1 MNQVERITENVFT
14 ITTGDDKIFNNFKW
28 KHRSV
33 NYPINGK
40 TYEYPDRQGSKV
52 DRRLLKSPIYDIE
65 FWIDGEDANDQLNEF
80 LKSAEDLNPWTI
92 EHPVFGLIVGHP
104 VNSING
110 NPQQTING
118 FLITFKFIESII
130 DEAVNGRDNT
140 LEEIETLALEADE
153 LNQQIYEVTTDVDVS
168 DRSPALEVLET
179 IIEVFETIAAI
190 GDAVDEFLNLV
201 DDALAAIDQIAAF
214 PANALASLQ
223 DLFNLPG
230 ALKARIQAKID
241 VYTDTFNALTD
252 IFTNQNE
259 DDSTGESTD
268 SAKSFG
274 AMVFTSTI
282 QNLAISSV
290 NDASQNTPDI
300 IDVDETTGASQKSSL
315 RTQTEIAQTVELIIE
330 KYNQFIT
337 IYDQLEK
344 TSVTPNGNSNIPSF
358 SYKLPEDTVENLRR
372 IVLLCTT
379 NLTTLLRS
387 AQPESTYINFEKINP
402 INLFVQLYGFYDEQ
416 KFNEFI
422 LANALKA
429 NELIQISVNREIK
442 YYP

>member
-28 KHRSV
+28 KHRPV

-52 DRRLLKSPIYDIE
+52 DRRLLKSPIFDIE
-65 FWIDGEDANDQLNEF
+65 FWIDGEDANEQLQEF
-80 LKSAEDLNPWTI
+80 LKSTEDLNPWTI
-92 EHPVFGLIVGHP
+92 EHPVYGLIVGHP
-104 VNSING
+104 ING
-110 NPQQTING
+110 INGDPQQTING

-140 LEEIETLALEADE
+140 LEEIQTLSLEADE
-153 LNQQIYEVTTDVDVS
+153 LNQEIYEVTTDVDIS
-168 DRSPALEVLET
+168 DRSPALEVLEK
-179 IIEVFETIAAI
+179 IVEVFETIAAI

-223 DLFNLPG
+223 DLMNLPG
-230 ALKARIQAKID
+230 ALKAKIQAKLD
-241 VYTDTFNALTD
+241 VYNDTFNAFLD
-252 IFTNQNE
+252 IITN
-259 DDSTGESTD
+259 DSTD
-268 SAKSFG
+268 SAKSLG
-274 AMVFTSTI
+274 AMTFASNI

-290 NDASQNTPDI
+290 VDASQDTPDI
-300 IDVDETTGASQKSSL
+300 IDVDETTGAPQKSSL

-330 KYNQFIT
+330 KYNEFVIYYDELAETSIT
-337 IYDQLEK
+337 PDG
-344 TSVTPNGNSNIPSF
+344 SSNIPSF
-358 SYKLPEDTVENLRR
+358 NYTLPEDTIENLRR

-379 NLTTLLRS
+379 NLTSLLRN

-402 INLFVQLYGFYDEQ
+402 INLFVQLYGYYDEDR
-416 KFNEFI
+416 FNEFV

-429 NELIQISVNREIK
+429 NELIQIPVNREIK